1 MTYDFLQDDIV
12 IICSN
17 NIKSRLIN
25 YCVENKKVF
34 NIKYFT
40 LDNFFNNLTFSYN
53 EETIV
58 KIKDNFNLNIEVA
71 KNYLDNI
78 KYLVDE
84 EKDDKRIKFLIEIK
98 NFCEENNLL
107 VKNKN
112 FKYLIQNKKILFV
125 GIDYIN
131 KYQKKVLDI
140 NNIKYEIIN
149 LRETKKTSVINEF
162 NNIEDEIHYV
172 ANQILS
178 LVEKGIDINKIFV
191 ANINDNYNYV
201 IKKIFKIYNIPFNEK
216 GSSTL
221 YETSIGKYFL
231 DNIDSDINKS
241 IDLLKDKYKNGTT
254 LINQIIDILNKYS
267 FIKDFT
273 LYKDVLI
280 YEFKKAR
287 LETVLYDKSI
297 NIIPLRDNVILD
309 DEYVFLVGFNLG
321 VIPNIFKN
329 EDYLSDEIKFSYMEK
344 TDEKNTLE
352 KNIWKE
358 IISSIKN
365 INISYSLNYL
375 SESLYPS
382 SLIEEMN
389 LETIKRNREISKYS
403 DLANQIL
410 LSMELDEYYKFGYVN
425 ENLKELIN
433 TYSTNYNTFDN
444 KYKGI
449 NNFDNQIVLSYS
461 SMNTYYKCAFRYF
474 LANILKIDI
483 YNENFSQYIG
493 NLFHFCLQHYYDGDK
508 NIDELY
514 DNYIAENI
522 YEFNEKEKYFISVL
536 KEEIHFIIKTIDRQN
551 ELSQF
556 KDLKLEEKFVINY
569 GNDVFKGFVDKILYK
584 GKDIVIIDYK
594 TGSIDI
600 DLSLIPHG
608 LSLQLP
614 VYLYL
619 AKKNNP
625 DARII
630 GFYLQYILNN
640 KMRKSSGKSYETL
653 KKDALKLQGYSLDE
667 ESILSEFDESFRD
680 SEVIKGMK
688 LGKNGF
694 YHYSKIL
701 SESEMDKI
709 INMVDVKINEAL
721 KNIKD
726 AKFDINPKIVNGKDK
741 GCEFCKFKDIC
752 FKNEK
757 DKVYLD
763 VDTTCSY
770 LGGDC

>member
-172 ANQILS
+172 ANQILY

-287 LETVLYDKSI
+287 LETVLYDKAS

-382 SLIEEMN
+382 SLIEEMG
-389 LETIKRNREISKYS
+389 LEIIKRKRVISKYS

-483 YNENFSQYIG
+483 YNENFSQYVG
-493 NLFHFCLQHYYDGDK
+493 NLFHFCLQHYYDGNK

-514 DNYIAENI
+514 DNYIKENI
-522 YEFNEKEKYFISVL
+522 YEFNEKEKYFVSVL
-536 KEEIHFIIKTIDRQN
+536 KEEMHFIIKTIDRQN

-653 KKDALKLQGYSLDE
+653 KKDALKLQGYSLGE

-694 YHYSKIL
+694 YHYSKVL

-752 FKNEK
+752 FKSEK

>member
-1 MTYDFLQDDIV
+1 MTYNFLQDDIV

-25 YCVENKKVF
+25 YCVENKKAF

-53 EETIV
+53 EETIIKV
-58 KIKDNFNLNIEVA
+58 KDHFNLNIEVA

-84 EKDDKRIKFLIEIK
+84 EKTDKRIKFLIEIK

-131 KYQKKVLDI
+131 KFQKKVLDI

-149 LRETKKTSVINEF
+149 LRETKKTCVINEF

-178 LVEKGIDINKIFV
+178 LVEKGVDINKIFV
-191 ANINDNYNYV
+191 ANVNDNYNYV

-216 GSSTL
+216 ESSTL

-287 LETVLYDKSI
+287 LETVLYDKAI

-329 EDYLSDEIKFSYMEK
+329 EDYLSDEIKFSFMEK

-352 KNIWKE
+352 KNVWKE

-483 YNENFSQYIG
+483 YNENFSQYVG
-493 NLFHFCLQHYYDGDK
+493 NLFHFCLQHYYDGNK

-514 DNYIAENI
+514 DNYIKENI
-522 YEFNEKEKYFISVL
+522 YEFNEKEKYFVSVL

-653 KKDALKLQGYSLDE
+653 KKDALKLQGYSLGE

-694 YHYSKIL
+694 YHYSKVL

-752 FKNEK
+752 FKSEK

>member
-178 LVEKGIDINKIFV
+178 LVEKGIDIHKIFV

-287 LETVLYDKSI
+287 LETVLYDKAS

-382 SLIEEMN
+382 SLIEEMG
-389 LETIKRNREISKYS
+389 LEIIKRKRVISKYS

-483 YNENFSQYIG
+483 YNENFSQYVG
-493 NLFHFCLQHYYDGDK
+493 NLFHFCLQHYYDGNK

-514 DNYIAENI
+514 DNYIKENI
-522 YEFNEKEKYFISVL
+522 YEFNEKEKYFVSVL

-653 KKDALKLQGYSLDE
+653 KKDALKLQGYSLGE

-694 YHYSKIL
+694 YHYSKVL

-752 FKNEK
+752 FKSEK